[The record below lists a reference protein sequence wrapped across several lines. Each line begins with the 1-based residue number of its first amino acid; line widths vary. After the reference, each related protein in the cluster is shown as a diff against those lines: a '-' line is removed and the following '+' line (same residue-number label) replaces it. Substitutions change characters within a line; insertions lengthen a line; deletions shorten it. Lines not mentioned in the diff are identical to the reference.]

1 MHIHFLDVRAYNI
14 YIYTRCEESK
24 QSGIILYRRF
34 ERWKY
39 PRDICLFEATFQE
52 TKRRFFKKRTCVM
65 RFFGNTHASE
75 DAHSKPKKRTTPQSV
90 TKKRC
95 GNASGPSREGRET
108 TRARGEDRFV
118 LRGMFIKKVL
128 KG

>member
-39 PRDICLFEATFQE
+39 PRDICLL
-52 TKRRFFKKRTCVM
+52 RRLFRKLKDVFFKKRTCVM
-65 RFFGNTHASE
+65 RFLVTHTASE
-75 DAHSKPKKRTTPQSV
+75 DRTLNQKSE
-90 TKKRC
+90 RLLE
-95 GNASGPSREGRET
+95 SRNEE
-108 TRARGEDRFV
+108 EEV
-118 LRGMFIKKVL
+118 W
-128 KG
+128 